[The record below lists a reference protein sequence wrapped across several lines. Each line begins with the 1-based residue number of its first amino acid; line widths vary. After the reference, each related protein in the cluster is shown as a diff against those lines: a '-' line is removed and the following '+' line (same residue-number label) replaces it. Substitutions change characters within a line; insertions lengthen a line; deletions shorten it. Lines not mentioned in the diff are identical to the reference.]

1 MQMKRLSVCCKSAH
15 TGAKYLGL
23 DAIRSRG
30 SFVQGFSSGI
40 MLLEDLPC
48 DSVDNLLNLNIY
60 LFILDFFS
68 FPPLWEFFFV

>member
-1 MQMKRLSVCCKSAH
+1 MKTLSVCCKSAH
-15 TGAKYLGL
+15 TSAKYLGL
-23 DAIRSRG
+23 NAIRSTG
-30 SFVQGFSSGI
+30 SFVQGFCSGV

-68 FPPLWEFFFV
+68 FPPLWEFFLV